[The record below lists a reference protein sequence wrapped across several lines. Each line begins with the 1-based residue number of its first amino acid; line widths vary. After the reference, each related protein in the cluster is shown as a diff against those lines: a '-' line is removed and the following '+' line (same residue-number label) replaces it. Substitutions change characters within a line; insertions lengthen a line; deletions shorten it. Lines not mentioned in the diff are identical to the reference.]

1 MNTAIHKYAKFRGKR
16 LSGELGEMREN
27 FTGKLIVKRDFED
40 EVCEWLRGGTKSI
53 SDIGTVLAK
62 LEKSKTASIFRDL

>member
-27 FTGKLIVKRDFED
+27 FTGKLIVKQDFED
-40 EVCEWLRGGTKSI
+40 EVCEWLRGGTKH
-53 SDIGTVLAK
+53 
-62 LEKSKTASIFRDL
+62 FRHRNSVGEVREEQNSLRI